1 MIQADPNNPKGIVW
15 IASYPKSGNTWLRIF
30 FYHLMRIM
38 GGHPSDED
46 DINKLDRASAY
57 EARLYGLFE
66 QSLGKPLATATRDEV
81 TAVRPQVHATIA
93 QRSEALA
100 MIKTHNLLGN
110 LAGIPTVNT
119 AVTAGALYVIRDPR
133 DVALSLA
140 SHLGTST
147 DEAIKVMAT
156 SGFHSDNTQETA
168 FETWGSWS
176 EHVYSWTMQPHEAL
190 MVVRF
195 EDLLRD
201 PVKLFTAVVKH
212 LRQDPAPE
220 QIAEAV
226 ELSTFDK
233 LQAAEAKRDFRE
245 RSERAERFFRQ
256 GRANEWREKLSD
268 AQARRIVDAHHE
280 QMRRF
285 GYLN

>member
-30 FYHLMRIM
+30 FYHLLRIT
-38 GGHPSDED
+38 GGHPADED

-57 EARLYGLFE
+57 EGRLFGLFE
-66 QSLGKPLATATRDEV
+66 QFLGKPLATATRDEV
-81 TAVRPQVHATIA
+81 SAVRPQVHAAIA
-93 QRSEALA
+93 QRSDALA

-119 AVTAGALYVIRDPR
+119 AVTAGALYLVRDPR

-140 SHLGTST
+140 HHLGTST

-156 SGFHSDNTQETA
+156 SGFHSDNTEETA

-176 EHVYSWTMQPHEAL
+176 EHVYSWTMQPHDAL
-190 MVVRF
+190 MIVRF

-201 PVKLFTAVVKH
+201 PVKQFTAVVKH
-212 LRQDPAPE
+212 LRQKPTPE

-245 RSERAERFFRQ
+245 RSERADRFFRQ
-256 GRANEWREKLSD
+256 GRAGEWRDKLSKD
-268 AQARRIVDAHHE
+268 QVQRIADTHHE

-285 GYLN
+285 GYLT